1 MKRMICAVLTA
12 LLALGLLPSALAAE
26 ESEGS
31 FDRFAV
37 VSPETYRQFRDI
49 DESKWYGAEQQGVI
63 QRACDL
69 GILHGMEAS
78 RFLPEGNL
86 RVS

>member
-12 LLALGLLPSALAAE
+12 LLALGLWPSALAAE

-37 VSPETYRQFRDI
+37 VLSLI
-49 DESKWYGAEQQGVI
+49 HI
-63 QRACDL
+63 
-69 GILHGMEAS
+69 
-78 RFLPEGNL
+78 
-86 RVS
+86 